1 MQKVYVFLADGF
13 EEIEGLTVVDVLRR
27 GGVEVVTVSVTG
39 DRVIHGSHG
48 IDVYADSVFEAE
60 DYNDAKMLVL
70 PGGGGGTK
78 MLSEHKPLIEL
89 LKEFY
94 KAGEGKPENCG
105 NESGIA
111 GKCEAS
117 SRKYIA
123 AICAAPSI
131 LGQLG
136 MLEGRKAICYP
147 GFEEKLL
154 GAEIV
159 QKDAVVDGNV
169 ITGRAMGG
177 AAEFAL
183 TLLGLLKGKEKEE
196 EIRTEI
202 VYKAGT
208 GECEC
213 GK

>member
-1 MQKVYVFLADGF
+1 MQTTYVFLADGF
-13 EEIEGLTVVDVLRR
+13 EEIEGLTVVDILRR
-27 GGVEVVTVSVTG
+27 GGVNTVTVSVTG
-39 DRVIHGSHG
+39 SRIIHGAHG
-48 IDVYADSVFEAE
+48 IDVCADNVFEELDFVDAE
-60 DYNDAKMLVL
+60 MLVL

-78 MLSEHKPLIEL
+78 MLSGFEPLIQL

-94 KAGEGKPENCG
+94 E
-105 NESGIA
+105 A
-111 GKCEAS
+111 GK
-117 SRKYIA
+117 YVA

-131 LGQLG
+131 LGQLH

-159 QKDAVVDGNV
+159 QKDAVVDGHI

-183 TLLGLLKGKEKEE
+183 TLLGLLKGKEKAD

-202 VYKAGT
+202 VYKAESGAC
-208 GECEC
+208 GCE
-213 GK
+213 K

>member
-13 EEIEGLTVVDVLRR
+13 EEIEGLTVVDILRR
-27 GGVEVVTVSVTG
+27 GAVDTVTVSVTG
-39 DRVIHGSHG
+39 GKVIHGTHG
-48 IDVYADSVFEAE
+48 ISVYADGIFEE
-60 DYNDAKMLVL
+60 MDFGDASMLVL

-78 MLSEHKPLIEL
+78 MLSEYEPLKHL

-94 KAGEGKPENCG
+94 KVGNCAAQTDG
-105 NESGIA
+105 NG
-111 GKCEAS
+111 
-117 SRKYIA
+117 KYIA

-131 LGQLG
+131 LGGLH
-136 MLEGRKAICYP
+136 MLEGRKAVCYP

-159 QKDAVVDGNV
+159 QADAVVDGNV

-183 TLLGLLKGKEKEE
+183 TLLGLLEGEAKAE
-196 EIRTEI
+196 EIRKEI
-202 VYKAGT
+202 VYKAGA
-208 GECEC
+208 C
-213 GK
+213 GCRN